1 MSYQGW
7 ANHATWV
14 VHLHL
19 DNDLEL
25 HTASKSTI
33 NSAKDWD
40 KLLGWEGHPAEA
52 LRDFVFDLFD
62 DIDLKVTN
70 PATSMRF
77 DLIQSALNE
86 VDWNSIVEA
95 LMEE

>member
-19 DNDLEL
+19 ANDAGLFAGARE
-25 HTASKSTI
+25 AI
-33 NSAKDWD
+33 
-40 KLLGWEGHPAEA
+40 AEADTLCSIA
-52 LRDFVFDLFD
+52 LRDYVIDLFD

-70 PATSMRF
+70 PATMMRE
-77 DLIQSALNE
+77 DLIQSALKE
-86 VDWNSIVEA
+86 VDWYAIVEA